1 MLKRFHE
8 IFGTIPRL
16 CLYALLI
23 FTPLAMG
30 SAPTWAM
37 MVIHIITLIAL
48 TSYLIEKIVTWE
60 WQWTR
65 TPIDLPLAVLLNV
78 VLLSTI
84 FSTDRY
90 TSIWSLNL
98 LGINPQSAAANFANN
113 RFYGVFLVALRLNQ
127 KSRRQSLSVV
137 GL

>member
-1 MLKRFHE
+1 MMLKRFHE

-23 FTPLAMG
+23 FTPLAVG

-37 MVIHIITLIAL
+37 MVIHIITLFAL
-48 TSYLIEKIVTWE
+48 TAYLIEKIASWE

-65 TPIDLPLAVLLNV
+65 TPLDFPLAVLLFV
-78 VLLSTI
+78 VFLSTL

-90 TSIWSLNL
+90 TSIWS
-98 LGINPQSAAANFANN
+98 SA
-113 RFYGVFLVALRLNQ
+113 
-127 KSRRQSLSVV
+127 
-137 GL
+137 